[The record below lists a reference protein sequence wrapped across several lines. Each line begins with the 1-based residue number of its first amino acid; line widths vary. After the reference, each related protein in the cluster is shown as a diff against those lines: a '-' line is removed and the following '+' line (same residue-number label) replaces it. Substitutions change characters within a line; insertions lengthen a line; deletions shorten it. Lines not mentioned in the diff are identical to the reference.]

1 MTREAKI
8 GMLTGLGVIVL
19 IGVLLSEYLGPGT
32 HGPGAGG
39 MAATGRMATL
49 PMGAAYRQEIMQPV
63 GVPSLV
69 RADGATQAP
78 GAGAIVS
85 AAPAAPMAY
94 AAMDAS
100 GAPRMDAPVS
110 AAPALNQPVTPV
122 PAGTI
127 QMDGTALPASVPTM
141 QMPATAVQTVYVP
154 GQTAGTPVGA
164 APATGT
170 VVMDGPAASEA
181 HKSAAPAKPAGQEY
195 VIAAGDNLAK
205 IAKKF
210 YHSSK
215 NSDIE
220 RIVAANP
227 AMLKD
232 SKSMLIAGK
241 KLFIPAVAPAANAAV
256 PTPMAVAAAP
266 AKAKTVIRQPGTSG
280 GAVSAVGGSS
290 TTTSTKKTATKTY
303 VVQANDTLE
312 KIAKKFGGNTSE
324 TVKKIMAANGIK
336 DAKSLQVGQK
346 LTLPAA

>member
-32 HGPGAGG
+32 HGTG
-39 MAATGRMATL
+39 MTATGRMATL

-69 RADGATQAP
+69 RNDGAAEAP
-78 GAGAIVS
+78 GAGAVA
-85 AAPAAPMAY
+85 AAPTAAPVAF
-94 AAMDAS
+94 AATDGS

-127 QMDGTALPASVPTM
+127 QMDAAGTGMRSSMPTM
-141 QMPATAVQTVYVP
+141 QLPATAVQTVYVAGQPASTP
-154 GQTAGTPVGA
+154 GGA
-164 APATGT
+164 APAPGT
-170 VVMDGPAASEA
+170 VVMDGPVVTAAQKA
-181 HKSAAPAKPAGQEY
+181 AAPAKPAGQEY

-215 NSDIE
+215 NSDVE

-241 KLFIPAVAPAANAAV
+241 KLFIPAVVAAADSAT
-256 PTPMAVAAAP
+256 PTPTAIAAAP
-266 AKAKTVIRQPGTSG
+266 AKTKTVIRQPGTSG

-290 TTTSTKKTATKTY
+290 ATTSAKKPTAKTY

-312 KIAKKFGGNTSE
+312 KIAKKMGGNSGE
-324 TVKKIMAANGIK
+324 YVKKIMAANGIK

-346 LTLPAA
+346 LTLPVV